1 MSKQLSID
9 HVSRVFAA
17 GGGTSSDV
25 VALDNVDFTVEAGEF
40 VALVGPSGCGK
51 STLLRGIAGLDTGYV
66 GEIHVGERRVT
77 KPSVQCGV
85 VFQEH
90 RLLPW
95 LSVRENILFGYDGP
109 PGQKADRAEEMLA
122 LMHLEAFADAYPHQ
136 LSGGMAQRAAI
147 ARALAPR
154 PEVLLFDEPFGALD
168 AFTRVEMQE
177 ALREVW
183 RTQNTTAVL
192 VTHDI
197 EEAIV
202 LADRVVVMAPRP
214 GRVKH
219 IESIEL
225 AHPRHRT
232 SGEFA
237 DYRARLL
244 AQFDLVH

>member
-1 MSKQLSID
+1 MSKQLRIE
-9 HVSRVFAA
+9 HVSRVFA
-17 GGGTSSDV
+17 GTSSDV
-25 VALDNVDFTVEAGEF
+25 VALSDVDFTVDAGEF

-51 STLLRGIAGLDTGYV
+51 STLLRGIAGLDTGFT
-66 GEIHVGERRVT
+66 GAIHVGERRVVA
-77 KPSVQCGV
+77 PSVECGV

-95 LSVRENILFGYDGP
+95 LNVRDNILFGVTEGREA
-109 PGQKADRAEEMLA
+109 KNARADELLA

-136 LSGGMAQRAAI
+136 LSGGMAQRTAI

-154 PEVLLFDEPFGALD
+154 PEVLLLDEPFGALD

-197 EEAIV
+197 EEAVV

-214 GRVKH
+214 GRVQH
-219 IESIEL
+219 IEQIDL
-225 AHPRHRT
+225 PHPRERAT
-232 SGEFA
+232 AEFA
-237 DYRARLL
+237 AYRAGLL